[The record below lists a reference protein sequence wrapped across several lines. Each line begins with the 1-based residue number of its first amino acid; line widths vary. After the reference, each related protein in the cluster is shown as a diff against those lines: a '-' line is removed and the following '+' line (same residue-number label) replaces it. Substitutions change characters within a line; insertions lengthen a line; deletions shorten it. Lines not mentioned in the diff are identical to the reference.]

1 MSDNYAYLLDGALY
15 INLTNACTNN
25 CVFCIR
31 DLNSKVK
38 DKNLW
43 LEKEKF
49 TPQDVIEQ
57 IKKLE
62 PQQQREFVFC
72 GYGEPIIKL
81 DHIKEISKFLKE
93 NYPEK
98 KIRINTNGHG
108 NLIHKR
114 DIVPELKGLID
125 KVSVSLNGED
135 ADLYGKISQPTYSPE
150 TAYQAVLDFIKEC
163 SENGIDTTATI
174 TIVTG
179 YKDFKP
185 DVEKCREIAENL
197 GAKFRI
203 REWLDE
209 GYN

>member
-135 ADLYGKISQPTYSPE
+135 AGLYGRISQPTYPSE

-163 SENGIDTTATI
+163 FENGIDTTA

>member
-174 TIVTG
+174 VTG

>member
-49 TPQDVIEQ
+49 TPQDVINQ
-57 IKKLE
+57 IETLE
-62 PQQQREFVFC
+62 PQKQREFVFC

-81 DHIKEISKFLKE
+81 EHIKEISKFLKE
-93 NYPEK
+93 SYPDK

-114 DIVPELKGLID
+114 NIIPELKGLID
-125 KVSVSLNGED
+125 KVSISLNAENSN
-135 ADLYGKISQPTYSPE
+135 LYGRISQPTYTPE
-150 TAYQAVLDFIKEC
+150 IAYQAVLNFIKEC
-163 SENGIDTTATI
+163 SQNGIDTTA

-185 DVEKCREIAENL
+185 NIEQCKEISINL

>member
-25 CVFCIR
+25 CVFCII

-114 DIVPELKGLID
+114 DIVPELKELID

-174 TIVTG
+174 VTG

>member
-81 DHIKEISKFLKE
+81 EHIKEISKFLKE
-93 NYPEK
+93 HYPDK

-114 DIVPELKGLID
+114 DIIPELKGLID

-174 TIVTG
+174 VTG

>member
-1 MSDNYAYLLDGALY
+1 M
-15 INLTNACTNN
+15 
-25 CVFCIR
+25 FCIR

-57 IKKLE
+57 IKKLS

-81 DHIKEISKFLKE
+81 EHIKEISKFLKE
-93 NYPEK
+93 HYPDK

-114 DIVPELKGLID
+114 DIIPELKGLID
-125 KVSVSLNGED
+125 KVSVSLNGEN
-135 ADLYGKISQPTYSPE
+135 AELYGRISQPTYTAE

-163 SENGIDTTATI
+163 SENGIDTTA

>member
-114 DIVPELKGLID
+114 DIIPELKGLID

-174 TIVTG
+174 VTG

>member
-81 DHIKEISKFLKE
+81 EHIKEISKFLKE

-174 TIVTG
+174 VTG

>member
-1 MSDNYAYLLDGALY
+1 MNDNYAYLLEGSLY

-31 DLNSKVK
+31 DLNSSVK

-43 LEKEKF
+43 LSKEKIDA
-49 TPQDVIEQ
+49 QEVIEQ
-57 IKKLE
+57 IKKLN
-62 PQQQREFVFC
+62 PQNQREFVFC
-72 GYGEPIIKL
+72 GYGEPVIKL
-81 DHIKEISKFLKE
+81 DLIKEISKFLKE
-93 NYPEK
+93 NYPQIK
-98 KIRINTNGHG
+98 TRINTNGHG

-114 DIVPELKGLID
+114 DIVPELTGLID
-125 KVSVSLNGED
+125 KVSISLNAEN
-135 ADLYGKISQPTYSPE
+135 AELYAAISQPTYDKE
-150 TAYQAVLDFIKEC
+150 TAYNAVLDFIEKCVQNNIE
-163 SENGIDTTATI
+163 TTATI
-174 TIVTG
+174 VSG

-185 DVEKCREIAENL
+185 DVEKCRQITQNL

>member
-1 MSDNYAYLLDGALY
+1 M
-15 INLTNACTNN
+15 
-25 CVFCIR
+25 
-31 DLNSKVK
+31 
-38 DKNLW
+38 
-43 LEKEKF
+43 
-49 TPQDVIEQ
+49 
-57 IKKLE
+57 
-62 PQQQREFVFC
+62 
-72 GYGEPIIKL
+72 
-81 DHIKEISKFLKE
+81 
-93 NYPEK
+93 K

-114 DIVPELKGLID
+114 DIIPELKGLID
-125 KVSVSLNGED
+125 KVSVSLNGEN
-135 ADLYGKISQPTYSPE
+135 AELYGRISQPTYTAE

-163 SENGIDTTATI
+163 SENGIDTTA

>member
-1 MSDNYAYLLDGALY
+1 MSNNYAYLLDGALY

-43 LEKEKF
+43 LEKENF
-49 TPQDVIEQ
+49 TAQDVIEQ
-57 IKKLE
+57 IKQLE
-62 PQQQREFVFC
+62 PQNQREFVFC

-81 DHIKEISKFLKE
+81 DLIKEISKFLKDS
-93 NYPEK
+93 YPDK

-114 DIVPELKGLID
+114 NIVPEIKNLID
-125 KVSVSLNGED
+125 KVSISLNGEN
-135 ADLYGKISQPTYSPE
+135 ADLYGEISQPTYE
-150 TAYQAVLDFIKEC
+150 KKIAYQAVLDFIKEC
-163 SENGIDTTATI
+163 SLNGIDTTA

-185 DVEKCREIAENL
+185 DEKKCREIAQNL

>member
-31 DLNSKVK
+31 VLNSKVK

-57 IKKLE
+57 IKKLS

-81 DHIKEISKFLKE
+81 EHIKEISKFLKE
-93 NYPEK
+93 HYPDK

-114 DIVPELKGLID
+114 DIIPELKGLID
-125 KVSVSLNGED
+125 KVSVSLNGEN
-135 ADLYGKISQPTYSPE
+135 AELYGRISQPTYTAE

-163 SENGIDTTATI
+163 SENGIDTTA

>member
-49 TPQDVIEQ
+49 TPKDVIEQ
-57 IKKLE
+57 IKKLS

-81 DHIKEISKFLKE
+81 EHIKEISKFLKE
-93 NYPEK
+93 HYPDK

-114 DIVPELKGLID
+114 DIIPELKGLID
-125 KVSVSLNGED
+125 KVSVSLNGEN
-135 ADLYGKISQPTYSPE
+135 AELYGRISQPTYTAE

-163 SENGIDTTATI
+163 SENGIDTTA

>member
-49 TPQDVIEQ
+49 TSQDVIEQ

-174 TIVTG
+174 VTG

>member
-81 DHIKEISKFLKE
+81 EHIKEISKFLKE
-93 NYPEK
+93 HYPDK

-174 TIVTG
+174 VTG